1 MTAHETLP
9 ALLADV
15 TTAAGY
21 RYGAH
26 DDAGRS
32 LDCLKVQG
40 SWPSR
45 YLGAS
50 HLDEGGT
57 FNVYLSSS
65 TDLLDWSSVR
75 QLDTDASQPTLEP
88 DGKGGWLF
96 GVEVTRSRGG
106 NCLRFRHYVSTDA
119 LVHGKHDRQF
129 EPPSTLASR
138 GSAQGTPDFS
148 DVEPSPDVDRSVIRV
163 GFHYFAGR
171 DLQATGTLT
180 DLSRWSAHAL
190 PDLDARFVGAKGN
203 VGDRDCFTFE
213 GRPYAVHEAQL
224 TADDWGSWR
233 VWLRDRGD
241 DSVSQLA
248 MRTHGGSASFGNPMV
263 TRLTLPD
270 GRPGLVVT
278 CFIFGPGSAPGELGE
293 LVFFKPMSAN
303 DPSADEPSATIP
315 GG

>member
-1 MTAHETLP
+1 VTAHETLP

-224 TADDWGSWR
+224 TADD
-233 VWLRDRGD
+233 
-241 DSVSQLA
+241 
-248 MRTHGGSASFGNPMV
+248 
-263 TRLTLPD
+263 
-270 GRPGLVVT
+270 
-278 CFIFGPGSAPGELGE
+278 LGE
-293 LVFFKPMSAN
+293 LARVAARPRRRLGVAARHAN
-303 DPSADEPSATIP
+303 ARWIGLIRQPDGDAADPSRRPTRPRRHLFHLRP
-315 GG
+315 GIGPRRTGRARVLQTDVRERSLRR